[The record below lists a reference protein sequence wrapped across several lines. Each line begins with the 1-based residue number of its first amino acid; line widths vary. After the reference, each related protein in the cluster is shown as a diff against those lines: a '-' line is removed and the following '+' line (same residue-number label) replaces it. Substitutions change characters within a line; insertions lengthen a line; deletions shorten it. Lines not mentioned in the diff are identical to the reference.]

1 MPASPTIHNPDRYMI
16 DLRQILSQGRKRI
29 GILIGAG
36 APTAIQVDEQNQ
48 LVDCGAPLIPNV
60 AGLTH
65 AVVDGL
71 NEMDRNVVEVLKD
84 ELEAAGGLVNIETIL
99 TQIRR
104 LAQAIGTSPV
114 HGLTGPS
121 YDDLGRRIC
130 DEIGKIVCVELPSGA
145 NPYTDLIAWIAGT
158 QREHSVEIFTPNYD
172 LLVEEAFERARVPY
186 FDGFSGSYRPFFD
199 AASVS
204 TDELPARWS
213 RLWKLHGSLG
223 WSILDGVVVRTGER
237 GATELIYPDHLKY
250 DQVTRLP
257 YSALFERLRQFLL
270 IPDTVLI
277 CTGFSF
283 LDSHICAVL
292 DEALAANAHTAV
304 YAFQYC
310 VLDAETAAA
319 RIAHSRPNMSVY
331 ARDRAIVSGVE
342 GLWRPGHPPNEDWE
356 EIRRT
361 FWRPASN
368 DDQDRFLLGDFAMLA
383 RFLAITQAQ
392 QLASPTTE
400 EDARGGE
407 PASQPSDS

>member
-1 MPASPTIHNPDRYMI
+1 MI

-36 APTAIQVDEQNQ
+36 APTAIRVDEQNQ
-48 LVDCGAPLIPNV
+48 VVDCGAPLIPDV
-60 AGLTH
+60 AGLTA

-71 NEMDRNVVEVLKD
+71 NETDRKVVEILKAEID
-84 ELEAAGGLVNIETIL
+84 AAGSLVNVETIL

-114 HGLTGPS
+114 HGLNGTS
-121 YDDLGRRIC
+121 YDELGRRIC
-130 DEIGKIVCVELPSGA
+130 NEIGKNVSAELPIGT
-145 NPYTDLIAWIAGT
+145 NPYADVISWIAGT
-158 QREHSVEIFTPNYD
+158 QREHSVEVFTPNYD

-186 FDGFSGSYRPFFD
+186 YDGFSGSHRPFFD

-223 WSILDGVVVRTGER
+223 WAILDGTVVRTGER

-292 DEALAANAHTAV
+292 EEALAANAHTAV
-304 YAFQYC
+304 YAFQYR
-310 VLDAETAAA
+310 VLCEEAAA
-319 RIAHSRPNMSVY
+319 TRIAHSRPNMSVY
-331 ARDRAIVSGVE
+331 AQDRAIVNGVD
-342 GLWRPGHPPNEDWE
+342 GLWRPGHPPNEDWKD
-356 EIRRT
+356 IRRT
-361 FWRPASN
+361 FWQSASN
-368 DDQDRFLLGDFAMLA
+368 DDQGRFLLGDFAMLA
-383 RFLAITQAQ
+383 KFLALTQAQ
-392 QLASPTTE
+392 QLAFPTTE
-400 EDARGGE
+400 EDHRGGE
-407 PASQPSDS
+407 PAPQSSDS